1 MNRRTFLLSA
11 GATAVL
17 LAFRNKLSFAKGE
30 AAVPV
35 KAPKPP
41 TEPLLAPWKGP
52 YGGVPPFDKI
62 KVKDFKPAL
71 MKGMDLSRADIKAIT
86 DSKDAATFE
95 NTIAAFEDSGR
106 HYGRAGSMFG
116 TFTSTMNDKAMQKV
130 QKEMAPVMA
139 AFSDE
144 IIQNEALF
152 ARIKTVYDGRAKA
165 NLTPEQLRLVEKH
178 YTSFA
183 RQGAALNKDQKAK
196 LAEINKKLAEA
207 FTAFEQN
214 QLHDEESEQIVIDKE
229 EDLAGLPE
237 SIRGAMKAA
246 ADAKKLKG
254 KWVITNTRS
263 SAEPFLSYSSRRD
276 LREKVFKMWNSRGD
290 HDGEHDNK
298 PVMLQI
304 LALRGERAKLLGFK
318 SHAHWIID
326 DNMAKTPDNAMNLM
340 MRVWK
345 AATGRVKEE
354 VADMQKIADAEKA
367 NIKIEAWDYRY
378 YAEKVRK
385 AKYDLDQDQ
394 IKEYLQLDK
403 LREAMFWAAGQL
415 YGFEFKLLKDKNIP
429 VYQKDMTVYEVVRD
443 GKHVGLWYFD
453 PYARAGKNS
462 GAWMS
467 EYRTQENFKGD
478 VTPIVSNNCNYVRT
492 KPGQPVLISWD
503 DANTMFHEFGH
514 ALHGLNS

>member
-1 MNRRTFLLSA
+1 MNRRTFLISA

-17 LAFRNKLSFAKGE
+17 LAFRSKLSFAKGD
-30 AAVPV
+30 AAMPV
-35 KAPKPP
+35 KKLKPP

-71 MKGMDLSRADIKAIT
+71 MKGMDLSRADIKAIAENT
-86 DSKDAATFE
+86 EAATFE
-95 NTIAAFEDSGR
+95 NTIAAFEDAGR

-130 QKEMAPVMA
+130 QKEMAPIMA

-152 ARIKTVYDGRAKA
+152 ARIKTVYEARNKS
-165 NLTPEQLRLVEKH
+165 NLTPEQIRLVETH
-178 YTSFA
+178 YTNFA

-196 LAEINKKLAEA
+196 LAEINKKLAEL
-207 FTAFEQN
+207 FTAFQQN
-214 QLHDEESEQIVIDKE
+214 QLHDEESGTVVLEKE
-229 EDLAGLPE
+229 DELAGLPE
-237 SIRGAMKAA
+237 SLRAAMKNEAEG
-246 ADAKKLKG
+246 KKLKG
-254 KWVITNTRS
+254 KWVISNTRS
-263 SAEPFLSYSSRRD
+263 SAEPFLTYSSRRD

-290 HDGEHDNK
+290 AAGEHDNK
-298 PVMLQI
+298 PVMQQI

-326 DNMAKTPDNAMNLM
+326 DNMAKTPDNAMSLM

-345 AATGRVKEE
+345 AATARVKEE
-354 VADMQKIADAEKA
+354 VADMQKVADAEKA
-367 NIKIEAWDYRY
+367 GHKIEAWDYRF

-403 LREAMFWAAGQL
+403 MREAMFWAAGQL
-415 YGFEFKLLKDKNIP
+415 YGLEFKQIKKGVP

-467 EYRTQENFKGD
+467 EYRTQEGFKD
-478 VTPIVSNNCNYVRT
+478 TVTPIVSNNCNYVKT
-492 KPGQPVLISWD
+492 KAG
-503 DANTMFHEFGH
+503 
-514 ALHGLNS
+514 